1 MYDDSTQGRR
11 EVEKDH
17 CLSQN
22 PHRGCKVGLLP
33 SEENHHDVDPLA
45 SFPVTRLSFPSL
57 IPSSDLV
64 PVGGSPKFLTPAWL
78 LLPGLGK

>member
-1 MYDDSTQGRR
+1 MYDDRTQGRR

-22 PHRGCKVGLLP
+22 PHRGCEVLLLP

-45 SFPVTRLSFPSL
+45 SFPVTRLSFASL
-57 IPSSDLV
+57 IPSPDLV
-64 PVGGSPKFLTPAWL
+64 PVGGSPNVPDPSLASSARSR
-78 LLPGLGK
+78 